1 MSDESPQE
9 SSETGT
15 DVVPAGDGTS
25 GQDNAGEA
33 SAAPEQEAHNPYS
46 MLLAILGGGVAL
58 AIVIFAIGLVANSG
72 DDEGGGGGAESTPG
86 NAAPVVLS
94 EFAIDG
100 NLVVPP
106 GASLDVVN
114 EGSQVHNLYIE
125 GDGNTADL
133 AGGESE
139 VLSLEG
145 LDTGDYVVYCN
156 IAGHREAGMETS
168 MTIEEGAEISSED
181 PHAGANPDYAQL
193 DTDMLDSFQPFVDQL
208 TSGERN
214 TEGQGAQPMEPV
226 IDPDGYKRFDLVAE
240 IGEWEIEPGNVVE
253 AWTFNGTVPG
263 PTIRVNVG
271 DKVRIRLINRLPLG
285 TDIHL
290 HGIRKDNEFDGVAP
304 LTQDLTMQGDT
315 FDYEFTAIEPAV
327 GMYHP
332 HAHGYLAIPN
342 GMWGALL
349 VQTDDLLPRGETVSG
364 VTIPQD
370 LTLAREDVM
379 VLNDAGTIGLS
390 LNGKS
395 FPGTEGYEFNV
406 GDWAAFHYYNEG
418 LQIHPM
424 HLHQFPQLVYAKDG
438 IPLDQPYWADTV
450 NVAPGERYSVLFQA
464 ARTGVWVW
472 HCHILNHAEREDG
485 MFGMVTALVVS

>member
-9 SSETGT
+9 SSESSTE
-15 DVVPAGDGTS
+15 VVPTGDG
-25 GQDNAGEA
+25 
-33 SAAPEQEAHNPYS
+33 AATQQPKAHNPYS

-72 DDEGGGGGAESTPG
+72 DDEGGSGGEATPG

-106 GASLDVVN
+106 GAALDVVN

-133 AGGESE
+133 ASGESE

-145 LDTGDYVVYCN
+145 LDAGEYVVYCE

-168 MTIEEGAEISSED
+168 MTIEDGAEISGED
-181 PHAGANPDYAQL
+181 PHAGANPDFAQL

-214 TEGQGAQPMEPV
+214 TEGVGGQPMEPV
-226 IDPDGYKRFDLVAE
+226 MDPDGYKRFDMVAE
-240 IGEWEIEPGNVVE
+240 IGEWEVEPGKVVE

-263 PTIRVNVG
+263 PTINVNVG

-315 FDYEFTAIEPAV
+315 FDYEFTAVEPAV

-332 HAHGYLAIPN
+332 HAHGYIAIPN

-349 VQTDDLLPRGETVSG
+349 VSTDDLLPRGETVSG
-364 VTIPQD
+364 VTIPED
-370 LTLAREDVM
+370 LTLAREDIM

-406 GDWAAFHYYNEG
+406 GDWGAFHYFNEG

-450 NVAPGERYSVLFQA
+450 NIAPGERYSVLFQT

>member
-1 MSDESPQE
+1 MSEGTE
-9 SSETGT
+9 VAETGPT
-15 DVVPAGDGTS
+15 ANKAT
-25 GQDNAGEA
+25 
-33 SAAPEQEAHNPYS
+33 NPYT
-46 MLLAILGGGVAL
+46 MLLTMLGGGVAI
-58 AIVIFAIGLVANSG
+58 AIVIFAIGLVAGNG
-72 DDEGGGGGAESTPG
+72 DGGDGTTGSATPG
-86 NAAPVVLS
+86 DAVPVVLS

-106 GASLDVVN
+106 GAALDVEN
-114 EGSQVHNLYIE
+114 AGSQVHNLYIE

-139 VLSLEG
+139 SLSTAG
-145 LDTGDYVVYCN
+145 LDPGDYTVYCA
-156 IAGHREAGMETS
+156 IPGHREAGMETTLS
-168 MTIEEGAEISSED
+168 IEEGAVISTDD
-181 PHAGANPDYAQL
+181 PHTGANPDYAQL
-193 DTDMLDSFQPFVDQL
+193 DEDMINSFQPFVDQV

-214 TEGQGAQPMEPV
+214 TEGVGAQDMEPV

-253 AWTFNGTVPG
+253 AWTFNGMVPG
-263 PTIRVNVG
+263 PTIKVNVG
-271 DKVRIRLINRLPLG
+271 DKVRIRLINKMPLG

-290 HGIRKDNEFDGVAP
+290 HGIRKENEFDGVSP
-304 LTQDLTMQGDT
+304 LTQDLTMQGET

-332 HAHGYLAIPN
+332 HAHGYIAIPN
-342 GMWGALL
+342 GMWGAVL
-349 VQTDDLLPRGETVSG
+349 VSSDSLLPRGQTVSG
-364 VTIPQD
+364 VEIPAD
-370 LTLAREDVM
+370 LDPVLEDVM

-395 FPGTEGYEFNV
+395 FPATEPYAFNV
-406 GDWAAFHYYNEG
+406 GDWAAIHYYNEG

-424 HLHQFPQLVYAKDG
+424 HLHQFPQLIYAKDG

-450 NVAPGERYSVLFQA
+450 NIAPGERYSVLFQT
-464 ARTGVWVW
+464 ARPGVWVW
-472 HCHILNHAEREDG
+472 HCHILNHAERESG

>member
-1 MSDESPQE
+1 VSDDVTDQPPAKAPAEGSP
-9 SSETGT
+9 
-15 DVVPAGDGTS
+15 PK
-25 GQDNAGEA
+25 
-33 SAAPEQEAHNPYS
+33 PHNPYA
-46 MLLAILGGGVAL
+46 MLLAIIGGGVAL
-58 AIVIFAIGLVANSG
+58 ALVIFAIGLVANAGDDDGSSG
-72 DDEGGGGGAESTPG
+72 DTATAG

-106 GASLDVVN
+106 GASLGVVN
-114 EGSQVHNLYIE
+114 EGSQVHNLVIE
-125 GDGNTADL
+125 GDGRTADL
-133 AGGESE
+133 ASGESE
-139 VLSLEG
+139 VLSLSG
-145 LDTGDYVVYCN
+145 LETGTYEVYCD

-168 MTIEEGAEISSED
+168 MTIEEGAEISGED
-181 PHAGANPDYAQL
+181 PHAGANPDFAQL

-208 TSGERN
+208 TSGEAN
-214 TEGQGAQPMEPV
+214 TEGIGAQPMEPV

-240 IGEWEIEPGNVVE
+240 IGEWETEPGNVVE

-364 VTIPQD
+364 VEIPAD
-370 LTLAREDVM
+370 LTLAMEDVM

-395 FPGTEGYEFNV
+395 FPGTQGYEFNV
-406 GDWAAFHYYNEG
+406 GDWSAFHYYNEG

-438 IPLDQPYWADTV
+438 IKLDQPYWADTV
-450 NVAPGERYSVLFQA
+450 NVAPGERYSVLFQT

-485 MFGMVTALVVS
+485 MFGMVTAVVVS